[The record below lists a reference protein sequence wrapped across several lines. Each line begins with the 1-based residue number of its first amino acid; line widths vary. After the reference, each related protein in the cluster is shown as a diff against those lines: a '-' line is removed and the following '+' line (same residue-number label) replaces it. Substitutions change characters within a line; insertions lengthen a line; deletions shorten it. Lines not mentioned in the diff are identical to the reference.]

1 MLTMTELELQSM
13 DWIQQVF
20 KNPLFDIFWVKIS
33 QIGDH
38 GLVWILLSICLLCFK
53 KTRTLGIL
61 TSLSLLFS
69 LLITNIVLKDL
80 IARPRPFSI
89 QPVTLLIA
97 PPMDYSFPS
106 GHTSAS
112 FAVAF
117 VIFYGQKINS
127 EIKLRWGFLRLD
139 LSVITLATLMAISR
153 IYLYVHFPSDVLA
166 GVFIGFLCSTLA
178 IITLKYMSNLNT
190 KITHKTK

>member
-1 MLTMTELELQSM
+1 MISITELELQSM

-20 KNPLFDIFWVKIS
+20 KNPLFDIFWVQIS

-89 QPVTLLIA
+89 KPMTLLIS
-97 PPMDYSFPS
+97 PPTDYSFPS

-117 VIFYGQKINS
+117 VIFHGQKINS
-127 EIKLRWGFLRLD
+127 EIKLRWRFLRLD
-139 LSVITLATLMAISR
+139 LSVIVLASLMAISR
-153 IYLYVHFPSDVLA
+153 IYLYVHFPSDVLV
-166 GVFIGFLCSTLA
+166 GILIGFLCSTLA
-178 IITLKYMSNLNT
+178 IITLKSMSNYGT
-190 KITHKTK
+190 KLKHKTK